1 MIKINALFLMF
12 LFALNL
18 YTCTITED
26 ISPVEP
32 MRSYRSELLQLL
44 TDAKSNDS
52 PKTLTQFTGE
62 LTRMLRNLME
72 TQAKHE
78 AINKRMVGQ
87 CIEEDNFRKQE
98 IVTAQNALNASS
110 NALSKCQASLN
121 AAKENLPALLKAK
134 KDYQDELAT
143 KTAERERQ
151 HKLYLQ
157 RAQDWKEAIVFLDEF
172 IKAVNTKLA
181 NYPTSFADL
190 GENLLRHVSK
200 LGLVSEAVPVLIA
213 LAQAPSE
220 NEVSVPNASN
230 NYSYQAQGKT
240 VGNLK
245 TQLSGLR
252 NRLVTDAKQNDVNE
266 DKAQALFNELKQ
278 RLEAIIAKL
287 TSDITRTENQIS
299 EMNACV
305 ASETAIITTAS
316 NKLRRN
322 KTLQD
327 SAAKTCTD
335 FAQEFVKAT
344 KNRLEEITTVEQVVQ
359 IVQKRFTQLPADLV
373 RYLEEVKN
381 HFRTYVNG
389 TQFKKYEEYV
399 QNHIADNLDGRALA
413 RTPLST
419 PLLKRVKF

>member
-1 MIKINALFLMF
+1 MF

-18 YTCTITED
+18 YTCTFTEY

-32 MRSYRSELLQLL
+32 MRGYRSELLQLL
-44 TDAKSNDS
+44 AEAKSNDS
-52 PKTLTQFTGE
+52 PKTLTQFVGE
-62 LTRMLRNLME
+62 LSRMLRKLMD
-72 TQAKHE
+72 TQAMHE

-98 IVTAQNALNASS
+98 IVSAQNALNASS

-181 NYPTSFADL
+181 NYPSSFADL

-200 LGLVSEAVPVLIA
+200 LGLVAEAVPVLIA
-213 LAQAPSE
+213 LAQAPTE
-220 NEVSVPNASN
+220 NDVSVPHASN

-245 TQLSGLR
+245 SQLTGLR
-252 NRLVTDAKQNDVNE
+252 NRLVTDAKQNDDNE
-266 DKAQALFNELKQ
+266 AKAQSLFNELKK

-287 TSDITRTENQIS
+287 TSDITRTENQIT

-305 ASETAIITTAS
+305 ASETAIISTAS

-335 FAQEFVKAT
+335 FAEEFVKAT
-344 KNRLEEITTVEQVVQ
+344 KNRLEEITTVEQVVG
-359 IVQKRFTQLPADLV
+359 IVQKRFNQLPADLIN
-373 RYLEEVKN
+373 YLEEVKN

-399 QNHIADNLDGRALA
+399 QKHIADNLQGRALA
-413 RTPLST
+413 NRPI
-419 PLLKRVKF
+419 PPPVLKRKKF

>member
-157 RAQDWKEAIVFLDEF
+157 RAQDWKEAIVFLDE
-172 IKAVNTKLA
+172 L
-181 NYPTSFADL
+181 
-190 GENLLRHVSK
+190 
-200 LGLVSEAVPVLIA
+200 
-213 LAQAPSE
+213 
-220 NEVSVPNASN
+220 
-230 NYSYQAQGKT
+230 
-240 VGNLK
+240 
-245 TQLSGLR
+245 TQ
-252 NRLVTDAKQNDVNE
+252 N
-266 DKAQALFNELKQ
+266 
-278 RLEAIIAKL
+278 
-287 TSDITRTENQIS
+287 
-299 EMNACV
+299 
-305 ASETAIITTAS
+305 
-316 NKLRRN
+316 
-322 KTLQD
+322 
-327 SAAKTCTD
+327 
-335 FAQEFVKAT
+335 
-344 KNRLEEITTVEQVVQ
+344 
-359 IVQKRFTQLPADLV
+359 
-373 RYLEEVKN
+373 
-381 HFRTYVNG
+381 
-389 TQFKKYEEYV
+389 
-399 QNHIADNLDGRALA
+399 
-413 RTPLST
+413 
-419 PLLKRVKF
+419 